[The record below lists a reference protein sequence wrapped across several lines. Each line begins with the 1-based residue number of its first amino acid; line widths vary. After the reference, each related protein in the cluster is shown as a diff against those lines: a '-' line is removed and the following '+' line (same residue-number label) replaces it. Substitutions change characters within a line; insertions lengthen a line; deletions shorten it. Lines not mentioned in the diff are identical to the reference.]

1 MLPIVVVG
9 LVAVV
14 SILAWRGSQ
23 VDAKRA
29 KAKLRQATPPPAAP
43 KPKPKP
49 GAPLSDRNAPVTLEQ
64 DPKTGVYRA
73 RKD

>member
-43 KPKPKP
+43 KPKP

>member
-29 KAKLRQATPPPAAP
+29 KAKLRQATAPPRAAP
-43 KPKPKP
+43 KPQPKP
-49 GAPLSDRNAPVTLEQ
+49 PLSDRNAPVTLEQ

>member
-29 KAKLRQATPPPAAP
+29 KAKLRQATPPPVAP
-43 KPKPKP
+43 KAKP
-49 GAPLSDRNAPVTLEQ
+49 GPPLSDRNAPVTLEQ

>member
-29 KAKLRQATPPPAAP
+29 KAKLRQATPPRAAP
-43 KPKPKP
+43 KPKAA
-49 GAPLSDRNAPVTLEQ
+49 APLSDRNAPVTLEQ